1 MRSWKDSVIQT
12 VFILQGMRIIQA
24 CGPGRTQ
31 SSRQSLLQGMR
42 IIQACGPGRTQS
54 SRQSLLQGMRIIQA
68 VATGRTQSS
77 RQSLQ
82 SRQWPLEGLSHPG
95 SLYNPGSGHW
105 KGSVIQAIFTIQA
118 VATGRTQSS
127 RQSLQSRQWPLEGLS
142 HPGSLYNPGGGHC
155 FETRA
160 VTVRPI
166 VGSGKR
172 MANRVKELLSTVTV
186 LLVSEHS
193 TINTFFLNVTK
204 FRY

>member
-1 MRSWKDSVIQT
+1 
-12 VFILQGMRIIQA
+12 
-24 CGPGRTQ
+24 
-31 SSRQSLLQGMR
+31 
-42 IIQACGPGRTQS
+42 
-54 SRQSLLQGMRIIQA
+54 
-68 VATGRTQSS
+68 
-77 RQSLQ
+77 
-82 SRQWPLEGLSHPG
+82 
-95 SLYNPGSGHW
+95 
-105 KGSVIQAIFTIQA
+105 